1 MMRYRGAWP
10 TDRFRSLGPT
20 NEPFCSQPFVDIF
33 NDQTRAP
40 PFCVSDERRRRACT
54 YSSRASPVGEKK
66 HVCSRKFFSIFDE
79 MQLFCFAPTWHR
91 SAVVSVEAFVFSPSN
106 VQMRRHLICILNRLN
121 LKCLTKYASSLVT

>member
-40 PFCVSDERRRRACT
+40 PFCVSAERRRRACT
-54 YSSRASPVGEKK
+54 YSSRASPVGEKN
-66 HVCSRKFFSIFDE
+66 
-79 MQLFCFAPTWHR
+79 MFAPENSSPYLMRCNFFALHR
-91 SAVVSVEAFVFSPSN
+91 RGTDRLLFQSRLLFFSPSN
-106 VQMRRHLICILNRLN
+106 VQMRRHLICINSCN
-121 LKCLTKYASSLVT
+121 LKYLTIYANCLVT

>member
-1 MMRYRGAWP
+1 MRYRGAWP

-20 NEPFCSQPFVDIF
+20 NEPFVPSRLLTFSTTKLGPLLFVF
-33 NDQTRAP
+33 LTNAAGGRAP
-40 PFCVSDERRRRACT
+40 ILHAHPPWAKKNMFAPEN
-54 YSSRASPVGEKK
+54 SSPYLMR
-66 HVCSRKFFSIFDE
+66 CNF
-79 MQLFCFAPTWHR
+79 FCFAPTWHR